1 MEFVMSRI
9 VRFHEIGGPEVLRVE
24 DVEVL
29 APKQGEVRIRTK
41 ALGMNRAEVM
51 FRTGQYVTEP
61 QFPAINGY
69 EAAGVIEKV
78 GPGVEGFAVGDKVS
92 VVPCFMLGEY
102 GLHGELVNAPAFGVV
117 KHPENLSWEEAAATW
132 MMFTTAYG
140 ALVDIAKVQPGDVVL
155 IRAASSSVG
164 LAAIQIVNML
174 GGVSVALTRGSSKRD
189 TLLAA
194 GARHVVAT
202 SEQDLVDEVRKITG
216 GKGARIAFD
225 PVGGPEVP
233 KILEALSPLGI
244 FFQYGALDF
253 GDVPVP
259 VLALLGKN
267 LTIRG
272 YQLFEITTDPER
284 LERAKTFIVDG
295 LASGALRPV
304 IAKTFRLDEIVEA
317 TRYMESNEQVG
328 KIVLTV

>member
-1 MEFVMSRI
+1 MPRI
-9 VRFHEIGGPEVLRVE
+9 VRFHEIGGPEVLKIE
-24 DVEVL
+24 DVDVP
-29 APKQGEVRIRTK
+29 APKQGEVQIRAK
-41 ALGMNRAEVM
+41 ALGLNRAEVM
-51 FRTGQYVTEP
+51 FRTGQYVTIP
-61 QFPAINGY
+61 NFPEINGY
-69 EAAGVIEKV
+69 EAAGLVERV
-78 GPGVEGFAVGDKVS
+78 GPSVEGFAIGDKVS

-132 MMFTTAYG
+132 MMFVTAYG
-140 ALVDIAKVQPGDVVL
+140 ALVDIAKVQSGDVVL

-174 GGVSVALTRGSSKRD
+174 GGVSVALTRGNSKRD

-194 GARHVVAT
+194 GAHHVIAT
-202 SEQDLVDEVRKITG
+202 SEQDVVAEVKRITE

-233 KILEALSPLGI
+233 KILEALSFLGI

-259 VLALLGKN
+259 VLSLLGKN

-272 YQLFEITTDPER
+272 YQLFEITKDPAR
-284 LERAKTFIVDG
+284 LEKAKAFIVDG
-295 LASGALRPV
+295 LASGALKPV
-304 IAKTFRLDEIVEA
+304 IARTFKLDEIVEA
-317 TRYMESNEQVG
+317 TRFMESNEQVG

>member
-1 MEFVMSRI
+1 LKIEDISVPPPKAG
-9 VRFHEIGGPEVLRVE
+9 EI
-24 DVEVL
+24 
-29 APKQGEVRIRTK
+29 QIRAK
-41 ALGMNRAEVM
+41 AFGLNRAEVM

-61 QFPAINGY
+61 QFPAILGY
-69 EAAGVIEKV
+69 EVSGVIEAI
-78 GPGVEGFAVGDKVS
+78 GPGVEGFAIGDKVS
-92 VVPCFMLGEY
+92 VVPCFLLGEY

-132 MMFTTAYG
+132 MMFVTAYG
-140 ALVDIAKVQPGDVVL
+140 ALVDIANVQKGEVVL

-194 GARHVVAT
+194 GARHVIAT
-202 SEQDLVDEVRKITG
+202 EEQDLVAEVMKITN

-233 KILEALSPLGI
+233 KILEALSYLGI
-244 FFQYGALDF
+244 FFQYGALDASN
-253 GDVPVP
+253 VQAP
-259 VLALLGKN
+259 VLALLGKD

-272 YQLFEITTDPER
+272 YQLFEITKDMKR
-284 LERAKTFIVDG
+284 LEQAKRFVVNG
-295 LASGALRPV
+295 LASGALKPV
-304 IAKTFRLDEIVEA
+304 IAKTFKFDDIVEA
-317 TRYMESNEQVG
+317 YRFMESNTQVG
-328 KIVLTV
+328 KIVVTV